1 MGFGILATIKSF
13 APWVLYLAGI
23 AAFFAGL
30 MGKVRW
36 PLLIVTFL
44 LPLRNVVERLYEF
57 PLGNQLLD
65 ILIGGMLIGWLI
77 STVTGRKKF
86 MERSS
91 INGMAILLVLYLTF
105 TLLIGNDSLTGSL
118 ALDPGDPRVQDWK
131 NFCLLPLLFFLT
143 LNNITDRKWVWRIF
157 GVMCFAMAVMAYYTV
172 SQVGM
177 FSALVSREKI
187 TGTFVFLG
195 PNEVAA
201 FLNQYTIILMSVYF
215 FIKRKSIKLIL
226 LGLIYANLYCVLFL
240 YSRGAYAGLAI
251 GMFLLFLFKNRKL
264 LLPLILV
271 LLLWQVV
278 LPEKAIE
285 RLKGTKTEYG
295 ELDESSERRLVVWQ
309 KGLEIFKENPIV
321 GIGFGVFRTLGYD
334 LSDTHNIYVKIL
346 VEQGL
351 AGLLIFLLVILAFMI
366 EGFRLY
372 QKGDDDFSKGLGL
385 GLFVCMFVL
394 LVNNFFGDRWSYFEL
409 SGYLWIFAGLVA
421 RLNII
426 SNEENKPA
434 RPAKKKFANLKNPYI
449 KPV

>member
-13 APWVLYLAGI
+13 APWVLYLTVI

-30 MGKVRW
+30 TGKVRW
-36 PLLIVTFL
+36 PLLVITFL

-77 STVTGRKKF
+77 SAATERKKF

-91 INGMAILLVLYLTF
+91 INGMAIVLVLYLTF
-105 TLLIGNDSLTGSL
+105 TLLIGNNSLTGSI

-143 LNNITDRKWVWRIF
+143 LNNITDRKWVWRVL
-157 GVMCFAMAVMAYYTV
+157 GVMCFAMIIMAYYTV

-215 FIKRKSIKLIL
+215 FMKRKPIKLIL
-226 LGLIYANLYCVLFL
+226 LGLICVNLYCVLFL
-240 YSRGAYAGLAI
+240 YSRAAYAGLAI
-251 GMFLLFLFKNRKL
+251 GLFLLFLFKNRKL
-264 LLPLILV
+264 LLPLIMV

-285 RLKGTKTEYG
+285 RIEGTKTEYG

-309 KGLEIFKENPIV
+309 KGLEIFKENSVV

-334 LSDTHNIYVKIL
+334 LGDTHNIYVKIL

-351 AGLLIFLLVILAFMI
+351 VGLLIFLLVILAFMI

-372 QKGDDDFSKGLGL
+372 KKGDDDFSKGLGL

-394 LVNNFFGDRWSYFEL
+394 SVNNFFGDRWSYFEL

-426 SNEENKPA
+426 SSEENRPA
-434 RPAKKKFANLKNPYI
+434 RPAKKKSTNLKNPYI
-449 KPV
+449 RPA